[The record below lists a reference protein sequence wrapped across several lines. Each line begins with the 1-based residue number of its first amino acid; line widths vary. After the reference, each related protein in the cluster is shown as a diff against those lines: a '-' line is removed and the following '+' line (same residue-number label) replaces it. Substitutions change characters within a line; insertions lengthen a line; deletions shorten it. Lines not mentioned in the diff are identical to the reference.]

1 MRISPNPV
9 TCNKTGKAIFDAYSN
24 YIFLLIACILLNIE
38 AYIFTWLLI
47 TTAAQSKA

>member
-1 MRISPNPV
+1 MHISPNPV

-38 AYIFTWLLI
+38 VYIFTYDY
-47 TTAAQSKA
+47 